1 MAYKFQFGQAILS
14 GNLDQ
19 EGDVLIKD
27 QSGNT
32 KIALDDNGAISG
44 SGAFHAV
51 GAASFGATLA
61 TTGSI
66 TSGGGVAAGGAIS
79 AATSID
85 GSGDLTMGTITMTGF
100 SVDADGDT
108 IVKTLA
114 TPDDGTIGSN
124 TNADLLTLA
133 AAAVTVKAN
142 SDFTVA
148 KAGGLNLA
156 DGAVTSTAAELN
168 LVDGSSAATVVNSK
182 AVIYGPLG
190 GVNANALSG
199 TLRYKLDAEADG
211 GIGLTPFQNS
221 ADVSN
226 LKISGSYMQETGPV
240 VASEKF
246 VGFSSSGS
254 VKQFGMDAYA
264 TAIAGD
270 GLVASS
276 GVLAVSLSELTEAA
290 VNVSADS
297 LIFLDADGNV
307 TRKDTFADYATA
319 IAGVGLAAA
328 SGELALDLNEL
339 GAAAIAAGDSL
350 AFIDATDSNATK
362 KETVDDLATLFA
374 GNGLSAASAVLA
386 LDLNEL
392 TAAAVDV
399 ANDSIAIVD
408 ANDSNASKK
417 ESIADVVTAIAG
429 AGLSATSGVLSV
441 QGNAVAGFVDGAAFS
456 EGYNFASGSAGG
468 AASLPASPSVGD
480 VVTVKASNAGEIRIN
495 TAGSHTIDGE
505 DSILL
510 ESPFA
515 AVTMVYMAANAW
527 KIV

>member
-1 MAYKFQFGQAILS
+1 MKKL
-14 GNLDQ
+14 
-19 EGDVLIKD
+19 LIFLTLIF
-27 QSGNT
+27 SS
-32 KIALDDNGAISG
+32 LLFISC
-44 SGAFHAV
+44 
-51 GAASFGATLA
+51 
-61 TTGSI
+61 
-66 TSGGGVAAGGAIS
+66 SGGGSSSSSGES
-79 AATSID
+79 LSQTSSSSSSSSSIYCPSSTTYTVED
-85 GSGDLTMGTITMTGF
+85 ST
-100 SVDADGDT
+100 VD
-108 IVKTLA
+108 
-114 TPDDGTIGSN
+114 DDSTIGCDSDG
-124 TNADLLTLA
+124 DLLTLGDGILTVAGEVQVTTLDIGGTNISATA
-133 AAAVTVKAN
+133 AEINDLTSNDVDA
-142 SDFTVA
+142 SDFT
-148 KAGGLNLA
+148 KLA
-156 DGAVTSTAAELN
+156 AVTSTAAELN